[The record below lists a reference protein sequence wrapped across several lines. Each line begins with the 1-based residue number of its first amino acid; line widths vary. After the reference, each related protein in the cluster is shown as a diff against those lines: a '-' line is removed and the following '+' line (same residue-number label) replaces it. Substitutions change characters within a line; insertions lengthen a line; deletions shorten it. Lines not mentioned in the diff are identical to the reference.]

1 MTTTRKI
8 RPLLTGATSPNEAND
23 CTVRALANAK
33 NIEYEAAH
41 SLLKSL
47 GRKDRKGCIARVWAV
62 AYRDAGLTLVGVYG
76 KTRRARSLARLE
88 GVEARKG
95 TTLGTLL
102 PSIASGRFI
111 VMITGHAIAVLDG
124 QVIDR
129 FASLAGSSVFGVYR
143 V

>member
-1 MTTTRKI
+1 MTATI
-8 RPLLTGATSPNEAND
+8 RPLLTGATRITERLD

-33 NIEYEAAH
+33 NIEYETAH
-41 SLLKSL
+41 ALLKSH
-47 GRKDRKGCIARVWAV
+47 GRQDLRACTHRVWGA
-62 AYRDAGLTLVGVYG
+62 AYRSAGLSLVGVYG
-76 KTRRARSLARLE
+76 KTCRARHLARFE
-88 GVEARKG
+88 NVESLKG

-102 PSIASGRFI
+102 PRLSAGRFI
-111 VMITGHAIAVLDG
+111 VMITGHAIAVIDG